1 MVSIIGRLATEVK
14 NRNVREINSIVKN
27 NTSSQIIV
35 LHFIKRDYD
44 LPFHVKTDS
53 MDTPLIEFA
62 KKARSTNEH
71 FLPFKLLVVII

>member
-1 MVSIIGRLATEVK
+1 MVSIIGRLATVIE

-44 LPFHVKTDS
+44 LPFPVKTDR